1 MACYNILPAPIL
13 HPVNYWKHAIAKFNA
28 KFNGCCAGR
37 WQLLPYIV
45 LHFKLPHAWLITGL
59 SKAVTLIKT
68 LDYIALRFF
77 AAMVAE
83 KNCEG
88 KPGYEATWQSPLANI
103 FFEHHCLTVFLM
115 LSYIQVSVLSC
126 PCYFFKF
133 GKSLLH
139 FSWLQ
144 LSLRHLPS
152 EAVFSRGCLL
162 CCYCSGSAFVWF
174 YLMVE

>member
-1 MACYNILPAPIL
+1 MEHFRTACHTSVATTRGLKLPIQCRQRKNSCMEPW
-13 HPVNYWKHAIAKFNA
+13 V
-28 KFNGCCAGR
+28 
-37 WQLLPYIV
+37 QLPYQNSTSNRKTQ
-45 LHFKLPHAWLITGL
+45 KLIQRNFLQI
-59 SKAVTLIKT
+59 
-68 LDYIALRFF
+68 
-77 AAMVAE
+77 
-83 KNCEG
+83 
-88 KPGYEATWQSPLANI
+88 
-103 FFEHHCLTVFLM
+103 TVFLM